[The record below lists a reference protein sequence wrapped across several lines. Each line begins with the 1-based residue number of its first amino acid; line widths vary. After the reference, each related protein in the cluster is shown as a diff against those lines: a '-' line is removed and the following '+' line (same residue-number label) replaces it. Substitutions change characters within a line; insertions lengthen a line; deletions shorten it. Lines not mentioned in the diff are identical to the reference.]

1 MILEFKTKRNTYG
14 HRKYLGI
21 DTGAMVY
28 SRNCPHMI
36 TEGIEIK
43 SSDMK
48 ELVEQCKRNNFKEV
62 DYIY

>member
-1 MILEFKTKRNTYG
+1 MILEFKTKGNTYG

-21 DTGAMVY
+21 DTETKVY
-28 SRNCPHMI
+28 SRQSRSMI

-48 ELVEQCKRNNFKEV
+48 ELIEQCKRNEFKEV
-62 DYIY
+62 DFIY

>member
-14 HRKYLGI
+14 HRNYLGI
-21 DTGAMVY
+21 DTGAEIY
-28 SRNCPHMI
+28 SRQCPHMI

-48 ELVEQCKRNNFKEV
+48 ELVEKCKANEYKEV
-62 DYIY
+62 EFIY

>member
-1 MILEFKTKRNTYG
+1 MLIEFKTKRNTYG

-21 DTGAMVY
+21 DTGAEVY
-28 SRNCPHMI
+28 SRQSHRMI

-48 ELVEQCKRNNFKEV
+48 KLIDKCERNEFKEV
-62 DYIY
+62 DFI

>member
-1 MILEFKTKRNTYG
+1 MILEFKTKRDSYG

-21 DTGAMVY
+21 DTGAECY
-28 SRNCPHMI
+28 SRNCPRMI

-43 SSDMK
+43 SSDIK

>member
-21 DTGAMVY
+21 DTGAEVY
-28 SRNCPHMI
+28 STQCPRMI
-36 TEGIEIK
+36 TEGMEIK

-48 ELVEQCKRNNFKEV
+48 ELIEQCKRNEYKEV
-62 DYIY
+62 NYIY

>member
-1 MILEFKTKRNTYG
+1 MILEFKTKRDSYG

-21 DTGAMVY
+21 DTTIRAY
-28 SRNCPHMI
+28 SRNCPRMI

-48 ELVEQCKRNNFKEV
+48 ELVEQCKQEKYKEL
-62 DYIY
+62 DFIY